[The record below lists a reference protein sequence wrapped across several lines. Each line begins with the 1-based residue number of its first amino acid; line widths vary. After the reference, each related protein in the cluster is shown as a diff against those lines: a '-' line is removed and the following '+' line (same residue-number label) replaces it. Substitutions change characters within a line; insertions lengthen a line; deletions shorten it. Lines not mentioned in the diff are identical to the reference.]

1 VDPLTDTPRGY
12 MYNKSIERG
21 GAMANGKRGVI
32 LPPTR
37 KEASQRL
44 NRIEGQIKGIK
55 KMVDEGRYCVEVLGQ
70 LSAVHEAL
78 RGVGKIIMRN
88 YLGNCVTSS
97 LRSGS
102 SKKAKETYS
111 ELMDLIYKF
120 AK

>member
-1 VDPLTDTPRGY
+1 
-12 MYNKSIERG
+12 
-21 GAMANGKRGVI
+21 MANGKRGVI
-32 LPPTR
+32 LAPTR

-44 NRIEGQIKGIK
+44 SRIEGQVKGIK
-55 KMVDEGRYCVEVLGQ
+55 KMVEEGRYCVEVLGQ
-70 LSAVHEAL
+70 ISAVHEAL

-111 ELMDLIYKF
+111 ELMDVIYKF

>member
-1 VDPLTDTPRGY
+1 
-12 MYNKSIERG
+12 
-21 GAMANGKRGVI
+21 MANDRRGVI
-32 LPPTR
+32 VPPTR
-37 KEASQRL
+37 REAAQRL
-44 NRIEGQIKGIK
+44 NRIEGQVKGIK
-55 KMVDEGRYCVEVLGQ
+55 KMIEEGRYCVEVLGQ
-70 LSAVHEAL
+70 ISAVHEAL

-111 ELMDLIYKF
+111 ELMDVIYKF

>member
-1 VDPLTDTPRGY
+1 
-12 MYNKSIERG
+12 
-21 GAMANGKRGVI
+21 MANDRKGVI
-32 LPPTR
+32 VPPTR
-37 KEASQRL
+37 REAAQRL

>member
-1 VDPLTDTPRGY
+1 
-12 MYNKSIERG
+12 
-21 GAMANGKRGVI
+21 MANGGKGVI
-32 LPPTR
+32 LAPTR

-44 NRIEGQIKGIK
+44 SRIEGQIKGIK
-55 KMVDEGRYCVEVLGQ
+55 KMVEEGRYCVEVLGQ
-70 LSAVHEAL
+70 ISAVHEAL

-111 ELMDLIYKF
+111 ELMDVIYKF

>member
-1 VDPLTDTPRGY
+1 
-12 MYNKSIERG
+12 
-21 GAMANGKRGVI
+21 MAKDRRGVI
-32 LPPTR
+32 VPPTR
-37 KEASQRL
+37 REAAQRL

-55 KMVDEGRYCVEVLGQ
+55 KMVEEGRYCVEVLGQ
-70 LSAVHEAL
+70 ISAVHEAL

-111 ELMDLIYKF
+111 ELMDVIYKF

>member
-1 VDPLTDTPRGY
+1 
-12 MYNKSIERG
+12 
-21 GAMANGKRGVI
+21 MANDRKGVI
-32 LPPTR
+32 VPPTR

-44 NRIEGQIKGIK
+44 SRIEGQVKGIK
-55 KMVDEGRYCVEVLGQ
+55 KMVEEGRYCVEVLGQ
-70 LSAVHEAL
+70 ISAVHEAL
-78 RGVGKIIMRN
+78 RGVGKLIMRN

-111 ELMDLIYKF
+111 ELMDVIYKF